1 MPNQIEPNANNA
13 LGNLLRG
20 MFSSA
25 WTVRS
30 ENTRTFPDHPG
41 RHADVLVTAAGRSPV
56 AVEAKYEPGAEVE
69 QDAAERLGLRV
80 VDELRSIEAAVA
92 LKYPQT
98 VEEAYDVG
106 QAVAEARLSYCVL
119 HEDGSRFPES
129 GWLEGSVTDLADL
142 IRLVS
147 VPQKEVEQVAASM
160 EGGINRAANLLEN
173 AARARPA
180 SIEAIAN
187 CIGMKNVPQARR
199 MACAIVSNA
208 LVFHERIAGMHEGV
222 KPLIQVCGPDVDD
235 PQQET
240 IQAWSRILDIN
251 YWPIFAV
258 STDILRELNAG
269 DAAQILRMLYLTA
282 RSLTASGVDNAHDLT
297 GRVFQRLI
305 ADRKYLA
312 TFYTRPASAAL
323 LARLAVSKLDDV
335 DWADANAIGKLRIG
349 DFACGTGALLSAVY
363 EQIASHHERAGGDP
377 ADLHRMMMEEVM
389 YGHRCYAVCCSY
401 NRSHPCWRRGVSR
414 LLRLATAHNTV
425 RKRRAWAF
433 YHRFTR
439 VSTSV

>member
-30 ENTRTFPDHPG
+30 ENTQTFPDHPG

-69 QDAAERLGLRV
+69 QNAAERLGLRV

-98 VEEAYDVG
+98 VEEAYEVG
-106 QAVAEARLSYCVL
+106 QAVAGARLSYCVL

-129 GWLEGSVTDLADL
+129 GWLEGDVADLADL

-269 DAAQILRMLYLTA
+269 DAAQIL
-282 RSLTASGVDNAHDLT
+282 
-297 GRVFQRLI
+297 
-305 ADRKYLA
+305 
-312 TFYTRPASAAL
+312 
-323 LARLAVSKLDDV
+323 
-335 DWADANAIGKLRIG
+335 
-349 DFACGTGALLSAVY
+349 
-363 EQIASHHERAGGDP
+363 
-377 ADLHRMMMEEVM
+377 
-389 YGHRCYAVCCSY
+389 
-401 NRSHPCWRRGVSR
+401 SR
-414 LLRLATAHNTV
+414 LLKNGFHWFEEAGL
-425 RKRRAWAF
+425 
-433 YHRFTR
+433 
-439 VSTSV
+439 S